1 MMLKRYKGNDGEPP
15 FSQLTDI
22 TKVNF
27 HDQFVFSERNAMA
40 SSEWHVNVF
49 WDVMRRL
56 VCKLILVYLGRGGT
70 LKGSLGWCVLP
81 RPLNPDPV

>member
-1 MMLKRYKGNDGEPP
+1 MLKRYKGNDGEPP

-70 LKGSLGWCVLP
+70 LMGSLG
-81 RPLNPDPV
+81 